1 MPPRNYTYP
10 SILEALEERGDMT
23 HRELTED
30 LKCSP
35 VTVHDNLR
43 KLRYDGKIHICDW
56 LPPKGKGP
64 RTPVYRYGY
73 GRDANWAVQ
82 SQDDRNA
89 KKRAW
94 AQKRKM
100 KEKLVRCA
108 GNPFSTV
115 MAQIGGVA

>member
-23 HRELTED
+23 HRELVED

-43 KLRYDGKIHICDW
+43 KLRDDGKIHISDW

-73 GRDANWAVQ
+73 GRDANRVVQ
-82 SQDDRNA
+82 SNEDRNL
-89 KKRAW
+89 KKLAWVKARAMR
-94 AQKRKM
+94 QKLG
-100 KEKLVRCA
+100 ECQT
-108 GNPFSTV
+108 NPFSTLI
-115 MAQIGGVA
+115 AQVTA